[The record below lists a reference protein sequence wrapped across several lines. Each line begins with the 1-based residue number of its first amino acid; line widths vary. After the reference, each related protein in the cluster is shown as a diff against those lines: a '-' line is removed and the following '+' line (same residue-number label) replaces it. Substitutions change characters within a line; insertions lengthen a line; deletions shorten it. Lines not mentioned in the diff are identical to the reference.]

1 MMTVLI
7 QKDLNEIIM
16 EKTGINEGQLKKME
30 KLLEENLGGA
40 IDQNFSMSIKN
51 GTGAYDY
58 SKTSWGVTID
68 GYAVITAPD
77 NGTWHLVAKD
87 GDKVV
92 FDKQGVTKDQQVSFS
107 CHSGFKLNLTVTA
120 TWSEKKDTTLNGRI
134 HAKY

>member
-1 MMTVLI
+1 MTVLI
-7 QKDLNEIIM
+7 QKDVNEMIM
-16 EKTGINEGQLKKME
+16 EKTGIDEGQLKKME
-30 KLLEENLGGA
+30 KLLGEGLGGS
-40 IDQNFSMSIKN
+40 IDQNFSMTIKN
-51 GTGAYDY
+51 GTGTYTN

-92 FDKQGVTKDQQVSFS
+92 FDKQGVTKNQQVSFTY
-107 CHSGFKLNLTVTA
+107 HTGFKLNLTVTA
-120 TWSEKKDTTLNGRI
+120 TWSEKKETTLNGHI